1 MKKYTITPLRFLSIC
16 KWGIGLFAFIGFV
29 CFVTIILKDEFFNFS
44 FNINTTLASQF
55 GDFVGGFIGT
65 FFSIIG
71 ALLIILTLIYQT
83 IENRKTAVTNQ
94 FFKMLEFHNENVNR
108 LKIKHID
115 KTKKD
120 EIVEN
125 RRAFVIFRL
134 QIKKLLKDLKDI
146 DAKLALNLSNKDL
159 IDIVYVSFYY
169 GIDKEWRPFLEKKLE
184 MHSRHQEIVSELL
197 KKKQYAKKYAI
208 GRTNQTSLS
217 SYFRNMYNAIKLI
230 DSSVYLTENEKI
242 TNIKILRAQL
252 SNPELYVLYYNIM
265 SRFGRKWVD
274 NKYVTKYEFITNL
287 PFDYCDD
294 FNPND
299 DFPMQYEE
307 EELTS

>member
-1 MKKYTITPLRFLSIC
+1 MKKNTITPLRFLSIC
-16 KWGIGLFAFIGFV
+16 KWGIGTFAFIGFI

-44 FNINTTLASQF
+44 FKIDTTLASQF

-94 FFKMLEFHNENVNR
+94 FFKMLEFHNDNVNR

-115 KTKKD
+115 KTKKYKV
-120 EIVEN
+120 VEN

-134 QIKKLLKDLKDI
+134 QIKELLKDLKDI
-146 DAKLALNLSNKDL
+146 NDKLDLNLLKEDL
-159 IDIVYVSFYY
+159 IDIMYVSFYY
-169 GIDKEWRPFLEKKLE
+169 GIDEKWKTFLEKKLKKY
-184 MHSRHQEIVSELL
+184 SRHKEIVSELL
-197 KKKQYAKKYAI
+197 KKKNLNEYAI

-217 SYFRNMYNAIKLI
+217 PYFRNMYNAIKLI
-230 DSSVYLTENEKI
+230 DSNVYLTQEEKI
-242 TNIKILRAQL
+242 INIKILRAQL
-252 SNPELYVLYYNIM
+252 SNPELCVLYFNIM
-265 SRFGRKWVD
+265 SRFGKKWID
-274 NKYVTKYEFITNL
+274 NKYVTKYELIKNI
-287 PFDYCDD
+287 PIDYCDD